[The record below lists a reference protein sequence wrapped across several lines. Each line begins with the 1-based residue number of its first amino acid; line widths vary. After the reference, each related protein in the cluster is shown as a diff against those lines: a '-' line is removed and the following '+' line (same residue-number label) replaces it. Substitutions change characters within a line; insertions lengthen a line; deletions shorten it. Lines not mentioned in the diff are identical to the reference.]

1 MSTGSA
7 IANYI
12 ICNPEVQKIDKRM
25 DSRKLISFA
34 NNFMDQQMFLTQAIK
49 RLGTDVDL
57 LPDPVQLKILDSLR
71 KSFVLMKVIVQ
82 YQRSAYAFQE
92 ALTRL

>member
-34 NNFMDQQMFLTQAIK
+34 NNFMDQQIFLLQAIR
-49 RLGTDVDL
+49 RLGSDVDF
-57 LPDPVQLKILDSLR
+57 LPDSVKMKILVSLR
-71 KSFVLMKVIVQ
+71 KSFVLMKLIVQ
-82 YQRSAYAFQE
+82 YQRSGYAFQE
-92 ALTRL
+92 SLTRL

>member
-34 NNFMDQQMFLTQAIK
+34 NNFMDQ
-49 RLGTDVDL
+49 
-57 LPDPVQLKILDSLR
+57 
-71 KSFVLMKVIVQ
+71 
-82 YQRSAYAFQE
+82 
-92 ALTRL
+92 